1 MRAFVAIF
9 LYLPKNN
16 KRTITLKICIA
27 YPPIP
32 SEKGIPLLSQNRQFQ
47 WFNKPTFIYP
57 MVPAYAATL
66 AKTAGHEVMWADG
79 IAERWSPEKFEEEY
93 LKFKPDLTLIEAKTP
108 IIKAYWQTIKRL
120 KEIHPTGIIAL
131 CGDHVTALPEETMQN
146 CPVDYIITG
155 GNYDFIL
162 LNIINHLET
171 KEHNKEMPAGVYY
184 RDNKEIRHSGKFT
197 LAHDLNDLPL
207 LDRELTKWKLYS
219 QENGNFKYTPGT
231 YTMVGRDCWWG
242 KCDFCS
248 WTTLYDKWHTRTPT
262 SLLDEIGNLIENYNI
277 KEIFDDTGC
286 FPAGEWLRE
295 FCEGMIERGYHKKI
309 IFGCNMIP
317 GVLTQELYD
326 LMGKANFRFVL
337 FGLESAEQ
345 STLERIHKCG
355 KSKEIEDSMRMAKEA
370 GLEPHVTCMV
380 GYPWETMAQAQATVD
395 LTRSLFDKGYIDTLQ
410 ATVVIPYP
418 GTPLFKECDEKDWL
432 KTKDWDRYD
441 MREPIMKTEVPEEE
455 ILKLTRSIYKSFL
468 TPKFIFRKIKQIRSW
483 HDIIFYWKAG
493 LRVIGHLLDFK

>member
-1 MRAFVAIF
+1 MKV
-9 LYLPKNN
+9 
-16 KRTITLKICIA
+16 CIA

-57 MVPAYAATL
+57 MVPGYAATM
-66 AKTAGHEVMWADG
+66 AKNNGHDVLWADG
-79 IAERWSPEKFEEEY
+79 IAERWSPEEFEKKYIE
-93 LKFKPDLTLIEAKTP
+93 FAPDFTLIEVKTP
-108 IIKAYWQTIKRL
+108 IIKSYWKTVSRL
-120 KEIHPTGIIAL
+120 KELHPTGIIAF
-131 CGDHVTALPEETMQN
+131 CGDHVTALPEESMNN
-146 CPVDYIITG
+146 CPVDFIITG

-162 LNIINHLET
+162 INILEHLKKNNT
-171 KEHNKEMPAGVYY
+171 DDMPAGVYY
-184 RDNKEIRHSGKFT
+184 RHNEEIKHSGDFI
-197 LAHDLNDLPL
+197 LNQDLNTLPL
-207 LDRELTKWKLYS
+207 LDRDLTKWQLYS
-219 QENGNFKYTPGT
+219 QENGNFKYIPGT

-242 KCDFCS
+242 KCAFCS
-248 WTTLYDKWHTRTPT
+248 WTTLYNKWRTRTPE
-262 SLLDEIGNLIENYNI
+262 SLLDEVGHLIENYGI

-295 FCEGMIERGYHKKI
+295 FCTGMIERGYHKKVV
-309 IFGCNMIP
+309 FGCNMIP

-345 STLERIHKCG
+345 STLERINKCG
-355 KSKEIEDSMRMAKEA
+355 KSKDIENSMRMAKKA
-370 GLEPHVTCMV
+370 GLQPHVTCMV
-380 GYPWETMAQAQATVD
+380 GYPWETLEQAQATVN

-418 GTPLFKECDEKDWL
+418 GTPLFKECEEKGWL

-441 MREPIMKTEVPEEE
+441 MREPIMKTQISDEE

-468 TPKFIFRKIKQIRSW
+468 TPKFIFRKIKQIRTW
-483 HDIIFYWKAG
+483 NDVVFYWRAG